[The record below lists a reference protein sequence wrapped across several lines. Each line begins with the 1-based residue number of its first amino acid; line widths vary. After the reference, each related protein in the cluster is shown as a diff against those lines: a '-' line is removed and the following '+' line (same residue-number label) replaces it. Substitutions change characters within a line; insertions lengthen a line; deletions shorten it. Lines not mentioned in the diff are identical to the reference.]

1 MAHVADWKKQ
11 EVSHLEKL
19 AKEYP
24 VVGVVNLGIVPGR
37 QIQKIRA
44 TMRGEDT
51 VVRMSRKNLMSLALK
66 NTNKKGIEKLSEHIT
81 GQGGLLFSKANPFKI
96 YKNLE
101 KNKTRAPAKPN
112 SIAPRDISVSKG
124 DTPFPPGPI
133 LGELQMAGIPAAIE
147 KGKVVIKQN
156 KIIVKAGDKISPGV
170 ANALSKL
177 EIEPFEIKLDVLAAY
192 EDGVIYT
199 PDILAVD
206 SEKILMDVSTAHQQ
220 AVNLSINATYL
231 TKQTAALGV
240 SFAASN
246 ARNLAINAVI
256 YEKEVVDLILTSAQQ
271 KANALKAVADK
282 DTGEESK

>member
-11 EVSHLEKL
+11 EVRYLEKL

-24 VVGVVNLGIVPGR
+24 VIGVVNLGTVPGR

-44 TMRGEDT
+44 SMRGDDA

-66 NTNKKGIEKLSEHIT
+66 NSNKKGIEKLSDHIT
-81 GQGGLLFSKANPFKI
+81 GQGGLLFSKTNPFKI
-96 YKNLE
+96 YKNLD

-112 SIAPRDISVSKG
+112 STAPRDISVSKG

-133 LGELQMAGIPAAIE
+133 LGELQLAGIPAAIE
-147 KGKVVIKQN
+147 KGKVVIKQD
-156 KIIVKAGDKISPGV
+156 KVVVKAGDKISAEV

-177 EIEPFEIKLDVLAAY
+177 EIEPFEIKLEMLAAY
-192 EDGVIYT
+192 EDGVVYT
-199 PDILAVD
+199 PELLAVD
-206 SEKILMDVSTAHQQ
+206 SEKVLMDVSTAYRQ
-220 AVNLSINATYL
+220 AVNLSVNTAYL

-240 SFAASN
+240 SLAASK

-256 YEKEVVDLILTSAQQ
+256 YEKEVVDIILAAAHQ
-271 KANALKAVADK
+271 KASALKAAADK
-282 DTGEESK
+282 EKR